1 MPEQQTEPRVVGYY
15 RGGRFELRAEDS
27 VRAWISAEDPVDVLR

>member
-15 RGGRFELRAEDS
+15 RRGRYELRAEDS
-27 VRAWISAEDPVDVLR
+27 VHAWISAETPIDVRQ